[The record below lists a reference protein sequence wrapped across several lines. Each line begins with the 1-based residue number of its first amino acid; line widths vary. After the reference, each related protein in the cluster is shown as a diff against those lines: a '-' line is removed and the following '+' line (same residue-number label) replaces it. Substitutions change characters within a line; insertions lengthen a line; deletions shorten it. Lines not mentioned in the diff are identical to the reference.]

1 MGADLSTPT
10 ATRTTPSSPPLRRAY
25 SDLFL
30 ISFVILFFELACIRW
45 FGSTVVFMTFFTN
58 FVLMAC
64 FLGMTVGC
72 LAASCKQDLIK
83 AIIPLA
89 LLSVALACGVLWGYN
104 RFGRIMIDVGGQGSP
119 QQIYF
124 GTEYRPKDPSY
135 FIIPI
140 EALAGL
146 FYVLIALMFVGLG
159 QVMGRAFNAIPNRI
173 AVYTTNIMGSLVG
186 IVAFG
191 AASYFR
197 TTPLLWFA
205 ISLGI
210 SLYFVKAWR
219 VLQAFALIAVLI
231 LVTSTAYNGDAIGQT
246 FWSPYYKIHYNPQSA
261 LIITNNIGHQEMS
274 RIEERG
280 AAYVLPHLLNR
291 DAQSRPFEKVL
302 IIGAGSGNDVQAALS
317 YGAKYIDAVEIDP
330 VLYEIGRMDHPNNPY
345 VDSRVTLRLDDGRSF
360 VRKTNQTYDLIIYAL
375 VDSLVLHSGYSSLRL
390 ESFLFTEQAFQ
401 DIKAK
406 LKRGGV
412 FAMYNFYRQGWVVG
426 RLEKM
431 AEKVF
436 GSKPVVIS
444 LPYQDKIRPT
454 DNQANHYTFL
464 LVGNIGATAVEAIR
478 KQLEGGRLFWL
489 HKKPSYNEPINA
501 FGLKPPTVTGT
512 RPEDWGKIGL
522 ATVDTAGINR
532 LPSDDWPFLYLR
544 EATIPA
550 LNIRGM
556 IVVAVLSLVILFLFA
571 PVRTIRPN
579 WQMFF
584 LGAGFMLLETKGVVH
599 MALLFG
605 STWVVNSI
613 VFFTI
618 LGMILLSNLFV
629 WVAKPRTLWPYYGL
643 LIAALIVN
651 TYVPMSRFL
660 ALPGAAKMIVSCAVI
675 FVPIFFAGVIFAAA
689 FRDSHQPD
697 IDFGSNIGGVI
708 LGGLSEYFSLMVGFN
723 YLLVI
728 AIVFYMLSM
737 IFKPRWQLI
746 PATSSG

>member
-1 MGADLSTPT
+1 LD
-10 ATRTTPSSPPLRRAY
+10 PPLFNSLHYPPR
-25 SDLFL
+25 L
-30 ISFVILFFELACIRW
+30 
-45 FGSTVVFMTFFTN
+45 T
-58 FVLMAC
+58 
-64 FLGMTVGC
+64 
-72 LAASCKQDLIK
+72 
-83 AIIPLA
+83 
-89 LLSVALACGVLWGYN
+89 GVL
-104 RFGRIMIDVGGQGSP
+104 P
-119 QQIYF
+119 
-124 GTEYRPKDPSY
+124 
-135 FIIPI
+135 
-140 EALAGL
+140 
-146 FYVLIALMFVGLG
+146 
-159 QVMGRAFNAIPNRI
+159 
-173 AVYTTNIMGSLVG
+173 
-186 IVAFG
+186 
-191 AASYFR
+191 
-197 TTPLLWFA
+197 
-205 ISLGI
+205 
-210 SLYFVKAWR
+210 
-219 VLQAFALIAVLI
+219 
-231 LVTSTAYNGDAIGQT
+231 
-246 FWSPYYKIHYNPQSA
+246 
-261 LIITNNIGHQEMS
+261 
-274 RIEERG
+274 
-280 AAYVLPHLLNR
+280 
-291 DAQSRPFEKVL
+291 
-302 IIGAGSGNDVQAALS
+302 
-317 YGAKYIDAVEIDP
+317 
-330 VLYEIGRMDHPNNPY
+330 
-345 VDSRVTLRLDDGRSF
+345 
-360 VRKTNQTYDLIIYAL
+360 
-375 VDSLVLHSGYSSLRL
+375 
-390 ESFLFTEQAFQ
+390 
-401 DIKAK
+401 
-406 LKRGGV
+406 
-412 FAMYNFYRQGWVVG
+412 VVG

-501 FGLKPPTVTGT
+501 FGLKPLTVTGT
-512 RPEDWGKIGL
+512 RSEDWGKIGL
-522 ATVDTAGINR
+522 TTVDTAGINR

-556 IVVAVLSLVILFLFA
+556 IVVAVLSLMILFLFA

-605 STWVVNSI
+605 STWAVNSI

-629 WVAKPRTLWPYYGL
+629 WVTKPRTLWPYYGL

-697 IDFGSNIGGVI
+697 IDFGSNIGGMI